1 MSGDRRQSVKE
12 EEAVDVLTE
21 LENQVDELLRER
33 KEDRRGFRKLEERE
47 R

>member
-1 MSGDRRQSVKE
+1 MSGDRRHSVKE
-12 EEAVDVLTE
+12 EEAMDVLTE

-33 KEDRRGFRKLEERE
+33 NDDRRGFRKLEERE